1 MTDLF
6 QQRVRHHQRRMQRY
20 LKYVFNDHF
29 AFTMTFLLGGLG
41 FYYSG
46 LLKTLPSPYP
56 IGKIIVVLFWFLTL
70 YFGQFASLIQRADGI
85 FLLPKET
92 QMRKYLNQALI
103 YSCYLPFG
111 VFILTTAMAMPLVVI
126 ATGNVSFSSTI
137 FFIFI
142 LWNLKGSHLLIQR
155 LAFFQ
160 NVKGLRQQSKIL
172 WTVVSLAILSVSIFG
187 SYVWASLLAI
197 FQIVFFYQWLWVK
210 MHAPLDWEAFI
221 HAEQTRL
228 RRVYQFIHLFTD
240 VPEMQGT
247 IKRRKS
253 LDWVFRNITV
263 TQENTYLYLFSRHFV
278 RGTEYSGLYLRLT
291 VIGSLL
297 LFFVNDVWF
306 ALGIGS
312 LFLYLIGFQLLP
324 LAQQFR
330 YVTTVQL
337 YPIQEKQKEKAL
349 RQLLTVLLSLCAL
362 IFGIIGGISLASV
375 RQGFIV
381 TGTYFG
387 VVGLFIFIY
396 LPYRIK
402 KLTE

>member
-1 MTDLF
+1 M
-6 QQRVRHHQRRMQRY
+6 
-20 LKYVFNDHF
+20 
-29 AFTMTFLLGGLG
+29 
-41 FYYSG
+41 
-46 LLKTLPSPYP
+46 
-56 IGKIIVVLFWFLTL
+56 
-70 YFGQFASLIQRADGI
+70 
-85 FLLPKET
+85 
-92 QMRKYLNQALI
+92 
-103 YSCYLPFG
+103 
-111 VFILTTAMAMPLVVI
+111 
-126 ATGNVSFSSTI
+126 
-137 FFIFI
+137 
-142 LWNLKGSHLLIQR
+142 
-155 LAFFQ
+155 
-160 NVKGLRQQSKIL
+160 KGLRQQSRIL

-197 FQIVFFYQWLWVK
+197 LQTVFFYQWLWVK

-253 LDWVFRNITV
+253 LDWLFSNITV

-297 LFFVNDVWF
+297 LFFVTDFWF

-375 RQGFIV
+375 RQGFLVI
-381 TGTYFG
+381 GTYFG
-387 VVGLFIFIY
+387 VVALFIFIY